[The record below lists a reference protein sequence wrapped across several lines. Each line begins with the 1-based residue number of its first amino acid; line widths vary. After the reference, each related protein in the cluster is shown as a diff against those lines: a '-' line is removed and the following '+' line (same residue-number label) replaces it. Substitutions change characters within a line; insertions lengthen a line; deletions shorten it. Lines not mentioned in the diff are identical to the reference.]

1 MSIEDESMRSHSM
14 PNTWSDYLME
24 ETRNALHDGFVG
36 ADGFLHMKNI
46 NGNFGKICLENLM
59 YKKLLIQD
67 KRTDVEY
74 CYTSA
79 DELIMDGWAI
89 D

>member
-1 MSIEDESMRSHSM
+1 ML
-14 PNTWSDYLME
+14 NTWSDNLLE
-24 ETRNALHDGFVG
+24 ETLNALHDGFVG

-59 YKKLLIQD
+59 DGKLLIQD
-67 KRTDVEY
+67 KKTDVEY
-74 CYTSA
+74 LYTSA
-79 DELIMDGWAI
+79 DELIIDGWAI